1 MPSASETIAA
11 FAADMHFD
19 VLPAAVVAKM
29 KLHVLDLLG
38 VALAASSMDF
48 APAVA
53 SVAQGM
59 GGPPEAT
66 AIGLRQRLPAPW
78 AALVNGTLAHGLDY
92 DDTHAESVVHVSASV
107 VPAALA
113 ACEAASGDGCS
124 FLNALALGMEVNV
137 RLGLV
142 APGAFHDRGFHPT
155 GVCGAF
161 AAALVAGKI
170 AGLSSARLADA
181 LGLAGSQAAGLMEF
195 LTDGTAVKRVHPGWA
210 AHSGLLAARLAAA
223 GVTGPRGVLDGRFG
237 LYRSHLGD
245 GEWDLS
251 ALTSNLGTRWHLL
264 DISLKPY
271 PCCHM
276 NHAFIDCAAALQ
288 AQHGLAPESIE
299 QIDCFIHP
307 REAPVVCEPLPSKHT
322 PQNGYD
328 AKFSL
333 PYAVASQ
340 FVRGHVAVDDFTA
353 AAIREPAVLA
363 LARRVACHDDASNAY
378 PRYFPG
384 WMRVRLRDGRVLEHH
399 EPINR
404 GHAER
409 PLSAAAVHEKFRRN
423 AALATSAAAAE
434 ALAAAVTSLDAA
446 PDLSRVV
453 APLRSAMTEAHRP
466 S

>member
-11 FAADMHFD
+11 FAADLRFD
-19 VLPAAVVAKM
+19 ALPPAVVMKM

-48 APAVA
+48 APAIADVA
-53 SVAQGM
+53 KGM

-66 AIGLRQRLPAPW
+66 VIGRRERLPAPW

-92 DDTHAESVVHVSASV
+92 DDTHAESVVHVSAST

-113 ACEAASGDGCS
+113 AGEAANRDGRS
-124 FLNALALGMEVNV
+124 FLTALAVGMEVNV

-170 AGLSSARLADA
+170 AGLSSAQLADA

-195 LTDGTAVKRVHPGWA
+195 LTDGAAVKRMHPGWA
-210 AHSGLLAARLAAA
+210 AHSGLVAARLAAA
-223 GVTGPRGVLDGRFG
+223 GITGPRAVLDGRFG
-237 LYRSHLGD
+237 FYRSHLGD
-245 GEWDLS
+245 GEWNLS
-251 ALTSNLGTRWHLL
+251 VLTSGLSTRWHLL

-288 AQHGLAPESIE
+288 AQHGLLPDAIE

-307 REAPVVCEPLPSKHT
+307 REVPVVCEPLQSKHT
-322 PQNGYD
+322 PQNDYD

-340 FVRGHVAVDDFTA
+340 FVRGHVAVDDFTPT
-353 AAIREPAVLA
+353 AIREPAVLA
-363 LARRVACHDDASNAY
+363 LARRVAYHEDAANQY

-384 WMRVRLRDGRVLEHH
+384 WMRVRLHDGRVLEHH

-404 GHAER
+404 GHAEQ
-409 PLSAAAVHEKFRRN
+409 PLTDAAVRDKFHRN
-423 AALATSAAAAE
+423 AALAISTAAAE
-434 ALAAAVTSLDAA
+434 ALVDAVAALEDA
-446 PDLSRVV
+446 PDLSRV
-453 APLRSAMTEAHRP
+453 AEPLRSAGR
-466 S
+466 

>member
-11 FAADMHFD
+11 FAADTRFD
-19 VLPAAVVAKM
+19 ALPAAVVAEM

-53 SVAQGM
+53 GVAQGM

-66 AIGLRQRLPAPW
+66 AIGLRERVPAPW
-78 AALVNGTLAHGLDY
+78 AALVNGTLGHGLDY
-92 DDTHAESVVHVSASV
+92 DDTHAESVVHVSAAA

-113 ACEAASGDGCS
+113 ACEAANGDGRS
-124 FLNALALGMEVNV
+124 FLTALALGMEVSI

-161 AAALVAGKI
+161 GAALIAGKI
-170 AGLSSARLADA
+170 AGLSSVQLADG

-195 LTDGTAVKRVHPGWA
+195 LTDGAAVKRMHPGWA

-223 GVTGPRGVLDGRFG
+223 GVTGPRAVFDGRFG

-245 GEWDLS
+245 GEWNLS
-251 ALTSNLGTRWHLL
+251 ALTSGLGARWHLL

-288 AQHGLAPESIE
+288 AKHGLASAAIE
-299 QIDCFIHP
+299 QIECFIHP
-307 REAPVVCEPLPSKHT
+307 REVPVVCEPLHSKQT
-322 PQNGYD
+322 PQNDYD

-340 FVRGHVAVDDFTA
+340 IVRGHVAVDDFTT

-363 LARRVACHDDASNAY
+363 LARRVVYREDASNAY
-378 PRYFPG
+378 PHYFPG
-384 WMRVRLRDGRVLEHH
+384 WMRVRLHDGRVVEHH

-409 PLSAAAVHEKFRRN
+409 PLSAEAVRDKFRRN
-423 AALATSAAAAE
+423 AALAISDSAAEGLVEAVAALE
-434 ALAAAVTSLDAA
+434 DQ
-446 PDLSRVV
+446 PDLSRLA
-453 APLRSAMTEAHRP
+453 APLRHAG
-466 S
+466 

>member
-1 MPSASETIAA
+1 MLSASETIAA
-11 FAADMHFD
+11 FAADLRFD
-19 VLPAAVVAKM
+19 ALPAPVVAKV

-53 SVAQGM
+53 NVAKGM
-59 GGPPEAT
+59 GGPPEST
-66 AIGLRQRLPAPW
+66 AIGLCERLPAPW

-92 DDTHAESVVHVSASV
+92 DDTHAESVVHVSASA

-113 ACEAASGDGCS
+113 ACEAAGGDGRSC
-124 FLNALALGMEVNV
+124 LTALALGMEVSV

-161 AAALVAGKI
+161 GAALIAGKL
-170 AGLSSARLADA
+170 AGLSSAQLADA
-181 LGLAGSQAAGLMEF
+181 LGVAGSQAAGLMEF
-195 LTDGTAVKRVHPGWA
+195 LTDGTSVKRLHPGWA
-210 AHSGLLAARLAAA
+210 AHSGLVAARLAAA

-245 GEWDLS
+245 GEWNL
-251 ALTSNLGTRWHLL
+251 AVLTSGLGTHWHLL
-264 DISLKPY
+264 NISLKPY

-288 AQHGLAPESIE
+288 AEHALTPEAIE
-299 QIDCFIHP
+299 QVECFIHP
-307 REAPVVCEPLPSKHT
+307 REVPVVCEPLATKLV
-322 PQNGYD
+322 PQNDYD

-340 FVRGHVAVDDFTA
+340 LVRGHVAIDDFTV
-353 AAIREPAVLA
+353 AAIRERAVLA
-363 LARRVACHDDASNAY
+363 LAQRVVYREDARNEY

-384 WMRVRLRDGRVLEHH
+384 WMRLRLRDGRVLEHR

-409 PLSAAAVHEKFRRN
+409 PLSADAVRDKFRRN
-423 AALATSAAAAE
+423 AALAISPAAAE
-434 ALAAAVTSLDAA
+434 ALTEAVASIERQ
-446 PDLSRVV
+446 PDLSPVA
-453 APLRSAMTEAHRP
+453 APLRP
-466 S
+466 

>member
-11 FAADMHFD
+11 FAADLRFD
-19 VLPAAVVAKM
+19 ALPPAVVGKM

-48 APAVA
+48 ASAVA

-66 AIGLRQRLPAPW
+66 AIGLRVRLPAPA

-92 DDTHAESVVHVSASV
+92 DDTHAESVVHVSAAA
-107 VPAALA
+107 VPTGLA
-113 ACEAASGDGCS
+113 ACEAANGDGRR
-124 FLNALALGMEVNV
+124 FFTALALGMEVSI

-161 AAALVAGKI
+161 GAALIAGKI
-170 AGLSSARLADA
+170 AGLSSAQLADA

-195 LTDGTAVKRVHPGWA
+195 LTDGAAVKRVHPGWA

-223 GVTGPRGVLDGRFG
+223 GVTGPRAVLDGRFG

-245 GEWDLS
+245 GEWNLS
-251 ALTSNLGTRWHLL
+251 ALTSGLGTRWHLL
-264 DISLKPY
+264 DMSLKPY

-288 AQHGLAPESIE
+288 AQHGLAPEAIE
-299 QIDCFIHP
+299 QIECFIHP
-307 REAPVVCEPLPSKHT
+307 LEVPVVCEPLQSKHR
-322 PQNGYD
+322 PQNDYD

-340 FVRGHVAVDDFTA
+340 LVRGHVAVDDFTA
-353 AAIREPAVLA
+353 AAIHQPAVLA
-363 LARRVACHDDASNAY
+363 LARRVVYHEDASNEY

-384 WMRVRLRDGRVLEHH
+384 WMRVRLHDGRVIEHH

-409 PLSAAAVHEKFRRN
+409 PLTEDAVRDKFRRN
-423 AALATSAAAAE
+423 AALAISTPAAE
-434 ALAAAVTSLDAA
+434 ALAEAIASIEHLS
-446 PDLSRVV
+446 DLSRLT
-453 APLRSAMTEAHRP
+453 APLRP
-466 S
+466 PG

>member
-1 MPSASETIAA
+1 MLSASESIAT
-11 FAADMHFD
+11 FAAELRLEA
-19 VLPAAVVAKM
+19 LPAAVVAKV

-48 APAVA
+48 APGVA
-53 SVAQGM
+53 SVAKGM
-59 GGPPEAT
+59 GGPPEST
-66 AIGLRQRLPAPW
+66 GIGMRDLLPAPW

-92 DDTHAESVVHVSASV
+92 DDTHAESVVHVSAAA

-113 ACEAASGDGCS
+113 ACEAAGGDGRS
-124 FLNALALGMEVNV
+124 FLTALAVGMEISV

-161 AAALVAGKI
+161 GAALIAGKLG
-170 AGLSSARLADA
+170 ALTSAQLADA
-181 LGLAGSQAAGLMEF
+181 VGVAGSQAAGLMEF
-195 LTDGTAVKRVHPGWA
+195 LTDGTSVKRVHPGWA
-210 AHSGLLAARLAAA
+210 AHSGLVAARLAAA

-245 GEWDLS
+245 GEWNL
-251 ALTSNLGTRWHLL
+251 AVLTAGLGARWHLL

-276 NHAFIDCAAALQ
+276 THAFIDCAAALQ
-288 AQHGLAPESIE
+288 AAHRFSPDDIE
-299 QIDCFIHP
+299 RVECFIHP
-307 REAPVVCEPLPSKHT
+307 REVAVVCEPSATKHL
-322 PQNGYD
+322 PQNDYD

-340 FVRGHVAVDDFTA
+340 LVRGHVAVDDFTA
-353 AAIREPAVLA
+353 AAIREPSVLA
-363 LARRVACHDDASNAY
+363 LAQRVVYREDASNEY

-384 WMRVRLRDGRVLEHH
+384 WMRVQLRDGRVLEHR

-409 PLSAAAVHEKFRRN
+409 PLSEDAVRDKFRRN
-423 AALATSAAAAE
+423 AALAITAPAAGVLVE
-434 ALAAAVTSLDAA
+434 AIASIEHAT
-446 PDLSRVV
+446 DLSRLA
-453 APLRSAMTEAHRP
+453 APLRSCGE
-466 S
+466 

>member
-1 MPSASETIAA
+1 MPSASETIAGFGA
-11 FAADMHFD
+11 ELRFD
-19 VLPAAVVAKM
+19 ALPDAVVAKV

-48 APAVA
+48 AAAIATVA
-53 SVAQGM
+53 RGM

-66 AIGLRQRLPAPW
+66 AIGLGERVPAPW

-92 DDTHAESVVHVSASV
+92 DDTHAEAVVHVSAAA

-113 ACEAASGDGCS
+113 ACEAAHGDGRG
-124 FLNALALGMEVNV
+124 FLTALALGMEVSV

-161 AAALVAGKI
+161 GAALIAGKL
-170 AGLSSARLADA
+170 AGLGAAPLADA
-181 LGLAGSQAAGLMEF
+181 LGVAGSQAAGLLEF
-195 LTDGTAVKRVHPGWA
+195 LTDGTSVKRVHPGWA
-210 AHSGLLAARLAAA
+210 AHSGVVAARLAAA
-223 GVTGPRGVLDGRFG
+223 GVTGPHGVFDGRFG
-237 LYRSHLGD
+237 LFRSHLGA
-245 GEWDLS
+245 GEWNLA
-251 ALTSNLGTRWHLL
+251 ALTDALGRRWHLL

-288 AQHGLAPESIE
+288 TAHALVPEAIE
-299 QIDCFIHP
+299 EVECFIHP
-307 REAPVVCEPLPSKHT
+307 REVPVVCEPAATKRA
-322 PQNGYD
+322 PQNDYD

-340 FVRGHVAVDDFTA
+340 LVRGHVAIDDFTD
-353 AAIREPAVLA
+353 AAIGDPAVRA
-363 LARRVACHDDASNAY
+363 LMARVVYREDAGNDY

-384 WMRVRLRDGRVLEHH
+384 WMRVRLRDGRVLEHR

-409 PLSAAAVHEKFRRN
+409 PLTEDAVRTKFLRN
-423 AALATSAAAAE
+423 AALAIPADAAE
-434 ALAAAVTSLDAA
+434 AVMAAVASLEQAR
-446 PDLSRVV
+446 DLTRLA
-453 APLRSAMTEAHRP
+453 APLRPTGR
-466 S
+466 

>member
-11 FAADMHFD
+11 FAAELRFEA
-19 VLPAAVVAKM
+19 LPAAVVDKVR
-29 KLHVLDLLG
+29 LHVLDLVG
-38 VALAASSMDF
+38 VALAAASMDF
-48 APAVA
+48 ATGVA
-53 SVAQGM
+53 GVAEAM
-59 GGPPEAT
+59 GGPPEST
-66 AIGLRQRLPAPW
+66 VIGRRTRLPAPS

-92 DDTHAESVVHVSASV
+92 DDTHAESVVHVSAAA

-113 ACEAASGDGCS
+113 ACEAAGGAGRS
-124 FLNALALGMEVNV
+124 FVTALALGMEVSV

-161 AAALVAGKI
+161 GAALIAGKI
-170 AGLSSARLADA
+170 AGLGSAQLADA
-181 LGLAGSQAAGLMEF
+181 VGIAGSQASGLMEF
-195 LTDGTAVKRVHPGWA
+195 LTDGTSVKRVHPGWA
-210 AHSGLLAARLAAA
+210 AHAGLMAARLAAA

-245 GEWDLS
+245 GEWNLA
-251 ALTSNLGTRWHLL
+251 ALTRDLGARWHLL

-288 AQHGLAPESIE
+288 AQHALTPDAIE
-299 QIDCFIHP
+299 QVECFIHP
-307 REAPVVCEPLPSKHT
+307 REVPVVCEPLATKHL
-322 PQNGYD
+322 PQNDYD

-340 FVRGHVAVDDFTA
+340 LVRGHVAVDDFSA
-353 AAIREPAVLA
+353 AAIREPAVLD
-363 LARRVACHDDASNAY
+363 LARRVLYREDSSNDY
-378 PRYFPG
+378 PRCFPG
-384 WMRVRLRDGRVLEHH
+384 WMRIRLRDGRVLEHH

-409 PLSAAAVHEKFRRN
+409 PLSEEAVRDKFRRN
-423 AALATSAAAAE
+423 AALAIIAQAAE
-434 ALAAAVTSLDAA
+434 ALIEAVALIERA
-446 PDLSRVV
+446 PDLSRLA
-453 APLRSAMTEAHRP
+453 APLRS
-466 S
+466 SG

>member
-11 FAADMHFD
+11 FAAELRFGA
-19 VLPAAVVAKM
+19 LPAAVVAKM

-38 VALAASSMDF
+38 VALAGSSMDF

-59 GGPPEAT
+59 GGPAEAT
-66 AIGLRQRLPAPW
+66 AIGLRERLPAPW

-92 DDTHAESVVHVSASV
+92 DDTHAEAVVHVSASA

-113 ACEAASGDGCS
+113 SCEAAKGDGRC
-124 FLNALALGMEVNV
+124 FLTALALGMEVST

-161 AAALVAGKI
+161 AAALIAGKS
-170 AGLSSARLADA
+170 AGLSSAQLADA

-195 LTDGTAVKRVHPGWA
+195 LTDGAAVKRVHPGWA

-223 GVTGPRGVLDGRFG
+223 GVTGPRAVLDGRFG

-245 GEWDLS
+245 GEWNLS
-251 ALTSNLGTRWHLL
+251 VLTSALGTRWHLL

-276 NHAFIDCAAALQ
+276 NHAFIDCAAVLQ
-288 AQHGLAPESIE
+288 SQHGLTADTID

-307 REAPVVCEPLPSKHT
+307 REVPVVCEPLESKRT
-322 PQNGYD
+322 PQNDYD

-340 FVRGHVAVDDFTA
+340 LVRGHVAVDDFTA

-363 LARRVACHDDASNAY
+363 LARRVVYHEDASNEY

-409 PLSAAAVHEKFRRN
+409 PLTEDAVRDKFGRN
-423 AALATSAAAAE
+423 AALAISKPAAK
-434 ALAAAVTSLDAA
+434 ALVDVIVSLEEE
-446 PDLSRVV
+446 PDLSRLA
-453 APLRSAMTEAHRP
+453 APLRRAGQ
-466 S
+466 